1 LNTGGSVA
9 YNLDVPQQE
18 RDRVVAQIAELK
30 ATLRL
35 AQSYDVR
42 EAIRLAIDDS
52 EQRLAEL
59 KVELVQTR
67 NPAAA

>member
-1 LNTGGSVA
+1 
-9 YNLDVPQQE
+9 VPQQE

-42 EAIRLAIDDS
+42 EAIRLAIDANS
-52 EQRLAEL
+52 GS
-59 KVELVQTR
+59 R
-67 NPAAA
+67 NSRSN

>member
-1 LNTGGSVA
+1 
-9 YNLDVPQQE
+9 VPQQE

>member
-1 LNTGGSVA
+1 M
-9 YNLDVPQQE
+9 PQQE

>member
-1 LNTGGSVA
+1 
-9 YNLDVPQQE
+9 VPQQE

-42 EAIRLAIDDS
+42 EAIRLAIDDC

-59 KVELVQTR
+59 KAEPVQTR

>member
-1 LNTGGSVA
+1 
-9 YNLDVPQQE
+9 VPQQE

-42 EAIRLAIDDS
+42 EAIRLAIDVS